1 MADASPAR
9 ATPPRIPACDR
20 WSASNPAA
28 AQLLDAM
35 EADHQAIM
43 PAMQAVTAAARQYRS
58 ADRDGPRRELVQALD
73 ALTGVL
79 QPPPGPGRTG
89 HKPVAAQALTARD
102 RAPRRLLNDPCH
114 GLVQGTGPQRRAAAV
129 ISAPPA
135 PVSQDSAI
143 GNPQAAI
150 DQAVHTAPEPDLA
163 PQW

>member
-79 QPPPGPGRTG
+79 QPHLDREERDTSRWRRRPSPPGTGRQEG
-89 HKPVAAQALTARD
+89 Y
-102 RAPRRLLNDPCH
+102 
-114 GLVQGTGPQRRAAAV
+114 
-129 ISAPPA
+129 
-135 PVSQDSAI
+135 
-143 GNPQAAI
+143 
-150 DQAVHTAPEPDLA
+150 
-163 PQW
+163 

>member
-73 ALTGVL
+73 ALTVASPLRGVRL
-79 QPPPGPGRTG
+79 HGTAEAAW
-89 HKPVAAQALTARD
+89 VAGQTAV
-102 RAPRRLLNDPCH
+102 RR
-114 GLVQGTGPQRRAAAV
+114 
-129 ISAPPA
+129 S
-135 PVSQDSAI
+135 DSC
-143 GNPQAAI
+143 
-150 DQAVHTAPEPDLA
+150 
-163 PQW
+163 WMRC